1 MTDGNGSE
9 QPTVPG
15 AGEAPQAAPVKMQ
28 ILAQYIRDLSFENV
42 LAQKGIQGNVTPEVA
57 VSVSLDARKRQTDN
71 QFEVVLKFKVQSK
84 NKDKPEENLFL
95 VELEYGG
102 IFHIE
107 NVPEAQLHPFLM
119 IECPRQL
126 FPFVRRIIS
135 DITRD
140 GGFPPVNME
149 MVDFVAIYRQELQRR
164 AAEAPQQ
171 PTVAQ

>member
-1 MTDGNGSE
+1 MTDGNGTE
-9 QPTVPG
+9 QPTPTATDETQPV
-15 AGEAPQAAPVKMQ
+15 APKMQ
-28 ILAQYIRDLSFENV
+28 ILAQFIRDMSFENL

-57 VSVSLDARKRQTDN
+57 VSVSLDARKRQADN
-71 QFEVVLKFKVQSK
+71 QYEVVLKFKVQSK
-84 NKDKPEENLFL
+84 NKDRPEEVLFL

-102 IFHIE
+102 IFLVE
-107 NVPEAQLHPFLM
+107 GVPEAQLHPFLM

-126 FPFVRRIIS
+126 FPFVRRVIS
-135 DITRD
+135 DVTRD

-149 MVDFVAIYRQELQRR
+149 TVDFVAIYRQELQRR